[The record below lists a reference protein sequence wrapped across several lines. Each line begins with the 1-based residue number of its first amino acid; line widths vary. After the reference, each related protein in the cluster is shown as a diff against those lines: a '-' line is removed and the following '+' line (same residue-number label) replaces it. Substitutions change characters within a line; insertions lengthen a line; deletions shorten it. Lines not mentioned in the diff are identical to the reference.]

1 MINQDQFK
9 EVKERVDAIESYLK
23 IPEKRMELSEQELKT
38 QDPDFWND
46 PKAAE
51 VQMKKIRG
59 IKVWIQSFDELT
71 ELLGDLEVL
80 IEFAK
85 EGEATEEEVQQKYN
99 VDIYRHFKELQ
110 KIREQALENGSYSA
124 AVQAEVAR
132 GKAAGLYVEQKII
145 KHGKLDQLTEEELDE
160 KIGELMREM
169 KIVDG
174 ELIDDAKKIN

>member
-85 EGEATEEEVQQKYN
+85 EGEATEEEVQQKYD
-99 VDIYRHFKELQ
+99 VLVE
-110 KIREQALENGSYSA
+110 KI
-124 AVQAEVAR
+124 
-132 GKAAGLYVEQKII
+132 
-145 KHGKLDQLTEEELDE
+145 EELE
-160 KIGELMREM
+160 LKNMLSGEEDALVSRESAET
-169 KIVDG
+169 IFELVSSTDVCARTAPGGHAGVLAG
-174 ELIDDAKKIN
+174 ESAIKAVWKPSAEWLAERD